1 MVHVEKQNGDEPIA
15 YRPLVQDVG
24 EENNAGEDGGWVG
37 DESSSSEGDN
47 DEPYTVVSLFGV
59 TVIVS
64 VVISDRKWAMCIS
77 NVFELLC

>member
-1 MVHVEKQNGDEPIA
+1 MEKQKRDKPIA
-15 YRPLVQDVG
+15 YGPPVQDVG

-47 DEPYTVVSLFGV
+47 DEPYKVVSLFGV

-64 VVISDRKWAMCIS
+64 VVMSGRKWAMCIS